1 MTTETMLPIPI
12 KNVFVLVD
20 LRLVPTEKGTRLVQS
35 FSKPKGPV
43 VGRIISTI
51 GFSTVVKQ
59 ARHDIEAF
67 KMHIE
72 HDLLERGVG
81 LEALNPSE
89 NR

>member
-1 MTTETMLPIPI
+1 
-12 KNVFVLVD
+12 
-20 LRLVPTEKGTRLVQS
+20 
-35 FSKPKGPV
+35 V

-72 HDLLERGVG
+72 HDLLARGVV